1 VAREKESG
9 QHTGGHGG
17 EEGREEIP
25 GTGFARERPEEEV
38 GGGLLVFFIAV
49 ERESVG
55 REWGLVG
62 KTVPPHDLI
71 PHRFSPSGSTGP
83 GTGSTAPGT

>member
-1 VAREKESG
+1 
-9 QHTGGHGG
+9 
-17 EEGREEIP
+17 
-25 GTGFARERPEEEV
+25 
-38 GGGLLVFFIAV
+38 VFFLEV

-71 PHRFSPSGSTGP
+71 PHRFAPSCTGP
-83 GTGSTAPGT
+83 VLLPWKCCCESNFQGR